1 MSLNGAQRGE
11 IIHRIATLLEEKID
25 TILDA
30 NQRDLAKANS
40 SGKFPLFYNNII
52 TTLKILPFESMND
65 RTVIMFSSYI
75 IFKKII
81 DLIGIEYNSNR

>member
-52 TTLKILPFESMND
+52 TTLKLLPFESMND
-65 RTVIMFSSYI
+65 RTVICFLPI
-75 IFKKII
+75 LFLRK
-81 DLIGIEYNSNR
+81 